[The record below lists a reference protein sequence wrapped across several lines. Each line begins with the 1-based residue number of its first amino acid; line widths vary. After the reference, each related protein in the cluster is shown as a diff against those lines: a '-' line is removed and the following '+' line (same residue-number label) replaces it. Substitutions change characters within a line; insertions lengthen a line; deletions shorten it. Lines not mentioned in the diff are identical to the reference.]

1 MPATESRTAKS
12 IKNAKVALFFYFIN
26 LILQFFSRKIFLD
39 YLGAEILGL
48 NTTAQNLL
56 TFLNLAELG
65 IGGAVSFTL
74 YKPLYEKNFQTIN
87 EIVSVQGWLYRKVAY
102 VVTAAACLL
111 MCFFPL
117 IFEKAQVPLWY
128 AYGSFIVLLVSALF
142 SYFINY
148 RQIIFTADQKE
159 YKITTNIQGFKVLKV
174 VLQIIAIRYLSSGY
188 VWWLILELLMS
199 SVTAIV
205 LDYVLKKEYPWLTTL
220 PSEGK
225 VLKRKYPEIIIK
237 IKQVFFHRI
246 GGFVLPQ
253 VTPLIIYA
261 YASLTLVAIY
271 GNYMLII
278 TGGTLLMNALLN
290 SIAAGVGNLVAEGNK
305 QKIKSVF
312 WELTSFRIW
321 LASIICFGI
330 YKLTHSF
337 IVLWIGEEYI
347 LNHSTFIVLIVITFI
362 NLTRTNDVFLA
373 AYGLFQDIWSP
384 ILETCLN
391 IGLSILLGYY
401 YGLTGILLGVVIS
414 LLLIVYCWKP
424 YFLYKYGFKESI
436 KEYILYYAKYIV
448 MLTFLFWGVSIFEDK
463 LLFFSVSSYWEWGKY
478 AAKTIS
484 LYAIASTILFII
496 TDLGLRTFFW
506 RIIVLI
512 KKKYKYMI

>member
-1 MPATESRTAKS
+1 MAIVESRTAKS
-12 IKNAKVALFFYFIN
+12 IKNAKVALCFYFIN
-26 LILQFFSRKIFLD
+26 LVLQFFSRKIFLD
-39 YLGAEILGL
+39 YLGAEVLGL

-74 YKPLYEKNFQTIN
+74 YKPLYEKKIQTIN

-102 VVTAAACLL
+102 IVAGAACLL

-117 IFEKAQVPLWY
+117 IFEKAKVPLWY
-128 AYGSFIVLLVSALF
+128 AYGSFIVLLIGALI

-159 YKITTNIQGFKVLKV
+159 YKITINTQGFKILKV
-174 VLQIIAIRYLSSGY
+174 FLQIVAIRYFTNGY
-188 VWWLILELLMS
+188 IWWLILELLMS
-199 SVTAIV
+199 LITAIV
-205 LDYVLKKEYPWLTTL
+205 LDRVLRKEYPWLKTI
-220 PSEGK
+220 PAEGK
-225 VLKRKYPEIIIK
+225 VLKRKYPEIISK

-253 VTPLIIYA
+253 ISPLIIYA

-290 SIAAGVGNLVAEGNK
+290 SIAAGVGNLVAEGDK
-305 QKIKSVF
+305 SKIKSVF

-330 YKLTHSF
+330 YKLSHSF
-337 IVLWIGEEYI
+337 ITLWIGEEYI
-347 LNHSTFIVLIVITFI
+347 LNQSAFVVLIIITFI

-384 ILETCLN
+384 IVETCLN
-391 IGLSILLGYY
+391 VGLSILLGYY
-401 YGLTGILLGVVIS
+401 YGLTGILLGVAIS

-424 YFLYKYGFKESI
+424 YFLYNYGFREGI
-436 KEYILYYAKYIV
+436 KEYIQYYVKYIG
-448 MLTFLFWGVSIFEDK
+448 MLTFLFWSMSVLEDT
-463 LLFFSVSSYWEWGKY
+463 LFNSSVSSYWEWGKY
-478 AAKTIS
+478 AFKIIV
-484 LYAIASTILFII
+484 LYGLVSTILFMI
-496 TDLGLRTFFW
+496 TDLGLRTFFQ
-506 RIIVLI
+506 RVIVLI
-512 KKKYKYMI
+512 KKRL